1 MPPSRRLIIPKW
13 LKDVARMW
21 KEQEGLTNR
30 QIQERLAE
38 IGVHVSLATIA
49 GWFSHTRR
57 VRDFFSNL

>member
-21 KEQEGLTNR
+21 REQEGLTNR

-38 IGVHVSLATIA
+38 VGVHVSLATIT
-49 GWFSHTRR
+49 GWFSHARR
-57 VRDFFSNL
+57 VWDFFTNL